1 MKSVLRSLVILT
13 AFLLA
18 LTSVTSMAQIAGSDN
33 FNDNSKDT
41 SKWGTDV
48 VSGGASLVEANARLE
63 YRVASP
69 DTLDGFDEASRPWIL
84 NTARNSD
91 AFDVVLD
98 VFNNV
103 NPTLAN
109 NASIGL
115 TVRSRQNAED
125 SIYLELYRS
134 GPNGDGKGFLAAL
147 SSAAAGGEVQPY
159 TTPTSHAAVTTAS
172 VRLSYNP
179 STQIFT
185 AYYDTTGS
193 GDGYQWT
200 AYGSFGVGASGGG
213 SLRNS
218 PWQLNLNQGFSV
230 RVSGFSEGLVVS
242 SGAVYA
248 DNFSASTVSNNAS
261 LSALALSSG
270 TLTPTFASATTSYTA
285 SVSNATTS
293 ITVTP
298 TVAQAN
304 ATVKVNNVTVASGAA
319 SGAIALNVGSNTI
332 TTVVT
337 AQDGTTTKTYT
348 VNVVRQ
354 SSTALGGTDDFADN
368 SRDASKWAGTDVI
381 EGGGLLT
388 ETNGRLEYTVGSA
401 SPDADG
407 AERRW
412 TLNTTS
418 GAVPFD
424 VVLDVT
430 NTLSPTGFKAGS
442 ATTYK
447 NASLGITVTSLEN
460 ADDSI
465 YMELYRSDP
474 AGDGRGFLA
483 SLSTNVLNAQGDHE
497 VLPRTVPSSHPLVTT
512 GCVRLNYNPASKVF
526 TAYYDTDGSGNGY
539 QWQVYGSFGVAGAG
553 GITRNGN
560 WLMTQNLGF
569 QVRITGFSEGLTI
582 SSGQVFA
589 DNFQAATGLA
599 GWRLATFGSA
609 TASGSTADDADPDKD
624 GVVNLVEYAT
634 GQNPSASTTLSTP
647 LIPVSGTTIEF
658 YYPRSV
664 AAVAAGTGF
673 VVEWSDT
680 LASGSWSA
688 AGVTQQVLSDN
699 GTLQQV
705 KATLPAGT
713 NSKRFVRLRV
723 VAPGA

>member
-1 MKSVLRSLVILT
+1 MKSVLRSLVILA

-18 LTSVTSMAQIAGSDN
+18 LSSVTSMAQIAGSDN

-41 SKWGTDV
+41 AKWGTDV
-48 VSGGASLVEANARLE
+48 ISGGAAFLETNARLE
-63 YRVASP
+63 YRVATP
-69 DTLDGFDEASRPWIL
+69 DAFGDDVERPWVL
-84 NTARNSD
+84 NTARVTD
-91 AFDVVLD
+91 AFDVILD
-98 VFNNV
+98 VFNNASPAGSNYV
-103 NPTLAN
+103 SVALELKNLENEEDTL
-109 NASIGL
+109 
-115 TVRSRQNAED
+115 
-125 SIYLELYRS
+125 YLELFRG
-134 GPNGDGKGFLAAL
+134 GPSTDGKGFLAVL
-147 SSAAAGGEVQPY
+147 SSAAAQGEVLPL
-159 TTPTSHAAVTTAS
+159 TFPTNHPTVTTGC
-172 VRLSYNP
+172 VRLNYNP

-185 AYYDTTGS
+185 AFYDTDGS
-193 GDGYQWT
+193 GNGYQWQV
-200 AYGSFGVGASGGG
+200 YGSFGVGAAGGG
-213 SLRNS
+213 STRNS
-218 PWQLNLNQGFSV
+218 PWQLTQNLGFQIGV
-230 RVSGFSEGLVVS
+230 AAYS
-242 SGAVYA
+242 SGQVVGSGSVYA
-248 DNFSASTVSNNAS
+248 DNFSATTLSNNAD

-270 TLTPTFASATTSYTA
+270 TLTPTFASATTSYTT

-298 TVAQAN
+298 TVSQAN
-304 ATVKVNNVTVASGAA
+304 ATVKVNNVTVTSGTA
-319 SGAIALNVGSNTI
+319 SGAIALNVGHNTI

-337 AQDGTTTKTYT
+337 AQDGTTAKTYT

-354 SSTALGGTDDFADN
+354 SITALGGTDDFADN
-368 SRDASKWAGTDVI
+368 SRDASKWAGADVI
-381 EGGGLLT
+381 EGGGLLA

-401 SPDADG
+401 SADADG

-418 GAVPFD
+418 GAAPFD

-430 NTLSPTGFKAGS
+430 NTLSPTGFKTGS
-442 ATTYK
+442 TTTYK

-483 SLSTNVLNAQGDHE
+483 ALSTNVLNAEGDHE

-553 GITRNGN
+553 GSTRNGN

-569 QVRITGFSEGLTI
+569 QVSITGFSEGLTI

-589 DNFQAATGLA
+589 DNFQVATGLD
-599 GWRLATFGSA
+599 GWRLATFGAA
-609 TASGSTADDADPDKD
+609 TASGSTADNADPDQD

-634 GQNPSASTTLSTP
+634 GLNPSSSSPLSTP
-647 LIPVSGTTIEF
+647 LLPASGASIEF

-664 AAVAAGTGF
+664 AAFAAGTGF

-680 LASGSWSA
+680 LATNSWSTS
-688 AGVTQQVLSDN
+688 GVTQQVQSDN

-713 NSKRFVRLRV
+713 NGKRFVRLRI